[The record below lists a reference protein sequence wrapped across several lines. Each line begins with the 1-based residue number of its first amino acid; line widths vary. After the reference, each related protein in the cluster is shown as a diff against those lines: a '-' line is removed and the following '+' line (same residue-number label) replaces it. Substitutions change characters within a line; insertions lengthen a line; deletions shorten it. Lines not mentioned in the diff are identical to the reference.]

1 MENKLKFTDTDDLL
15 DICFDPVFKAVFTRD
30 CPESREALASL
41 IHAVTGIKVE
51 IVKVAANEPPV
62 DSQTDRQIRFDINC
76 KINEGDL
83 ADFEMTLYPD
93 AFEPV
98 RLEFH
103 VTKLFSGQDI
113 KGQDKEFSDLK
124 YAYQISFLVNRSF
137 YQDEELVHSFEYY
150 DKKNGVSL
158 GGRSRIFTIELK
170 KLGKTI
176 EKPVKEM
183 SGAEMWAVFLRY
195 LQNTEK
201 RGTINEILERER
213 GIEMAS
219 RELLKISKDENE
231 RARMISEYKYITDTQ
246 SKVVHARRETQKE
259 DKKEFLKQLKSGKSI
274 EELIKMYS

>member
-1 MENKLKFTDTDDLL
+1 VGIEGGH

-30 CPESREALASL
+30 TPDSREALASL

-51 IVKVAANEPPV
+51 ILEIAANEPPV
-62 DSQTDRQIRFDINC
+62 DNQNDRQIRFDIHC

-83 ADFEMTLYPD
+83 ADVEMTLYPD

-98 RLEFH
+98 RLEYH
-103 VTKLFSGQDI
+103 AAKLFSGQDI

-124 YAYQISFLVNRSF
+124 SAYQISFLVNRSF

-150 DKKNGVSL
+150 DKENGVSL
-158 GGRSRIFTIELK
+158 GGRSRIFTVELK

-176 EKPVKEM
+176 EKPVTEM
-183 SGAEMWAVFLRY
+183 NEAERWAVFFRY
-195 LQNTEK
+195 LRNTEK

-219 RELLKISKDENE
+219 RELLKISKEENE
-231 RARMISEYKYITDTQ
+231 RARMISEYKFITDHQ
-246 SKVVHARRETQKE
+246 SKVVHARREGWDEAKQ
-259 DKKEFLKQLKSGKSI
+259 EFLSQLKSGKSVD
-274 EELIKMYS
+274 ELIKMYS